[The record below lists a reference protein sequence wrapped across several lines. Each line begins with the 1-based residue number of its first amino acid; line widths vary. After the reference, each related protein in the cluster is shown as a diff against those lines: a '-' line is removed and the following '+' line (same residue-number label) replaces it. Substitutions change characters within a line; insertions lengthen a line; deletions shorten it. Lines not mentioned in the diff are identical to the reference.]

1 VPLPLPLAPP
11 QLRFYLHQDAAF
23 NHSGVLAALKQRLA
37 GRPMDVGLPVGEAQ
51 YLSDV
56 PITAA
61 LERHPLRTN
70 DPAAAALHVIGA
82 VPFASSV
89 LADASGDQSSHEA
102 RMNALAEQL
111 ERLPAFIERRKPFLL
126 VHCSCSAKQLGV
138 PLMQTLGRGNL
149 IVASCDPYF
158 ARDFG
163 KLPQPFAHAYR
174 RGVTIPFYPHSLA
187 HDATPL
193 QRTSPQTPTHETPR
207 ATNRSGIMFHG
218 GLGRY
223 DHGLRDGMLE
233 LIGRVRK
240 AGGVRVDTR
249 IGEMSRGS
257 NRSAYSR
264 LSYAESGQ
272 SYRDASMC
280 LVPAGDV
287 PSSRRLFDVMSAGCV
302 PVLVRS
308 FFRMTADQH
317 DFTTSMPFP
326 LSIDW
331 RAATLWLA
339 PNVRGKSKEACMTE
353 SADWLRQWHS
363 ARPCELE
370 QARRVARAAFHAHLD
385 SDRNPEGIVWALLR
399 EIEQRSKYCDPT
411 LSREKSAFHVN
422 NSVDNP
428 TQCPYNDARSSGKT
442 RLSAV
447 AQRTLDKL
455 VMRRPKS

>member
-1 VPLPLPLAPP
+1 MPLPLPLAPP

-302 PVLVRS
+302 PVLVCLAPASSPRLPCAS
-308 FFRMTADQH
+308 DLLHCASNSLTPPA
-317 DFTTSMPFP
+317 TV
-326 LSIDW
+326 
-331 RAATLWLA
+331 RAA
-339 PNVRGKSKEACMTE
+339 
-353 SADWLRQWHS
+353 
-363 ARPCELE
+363 RP
-370 QARRVARAAFHAHLD
+370 AA
-385 SDRNPEGIVWALLR
+385 ALLPSAPPPPGYR
-399 EIEQRSKYCDPT
+399 LPLDAGALV
-411 LSREKSAFHVN
+411 LSHDRR
-422 NSVDNP
+422 P
-428 TQCPYNDARSSGKT
+428 T
-442 RLSAV
+442 RLHD
-447 AQRTLDKL
+447 LDAL
-455 VMRRPKS
+455 PALH